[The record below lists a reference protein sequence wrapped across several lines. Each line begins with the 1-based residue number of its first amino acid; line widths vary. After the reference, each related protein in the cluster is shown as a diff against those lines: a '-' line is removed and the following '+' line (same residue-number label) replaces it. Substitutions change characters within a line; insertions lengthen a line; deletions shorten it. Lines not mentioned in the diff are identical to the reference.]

1 MADKTDMS
9 SSINSLSGFLQ
20 SILTSS
26 LQSAG
31 SKTSTAATSTTGTA
45 SASDSTKLSP
55 LAQLMSSLQQLQQ
68 SNPAEYQQ
76 VTKQISTNLQNAA
89 QTAQSDGN
97 TTAAN
102 QLGTLATDF
111 ANASQTGQLPN
122 IQDLAQAVTGSG
134 HHHHHHGGGDQ
145 DLGLAR
151 LESQRAVQRGF
162 LQSAASGFLKI
173 LSAHPVQPEADRLL
187 TQTKSLLATH

>member
-97 TTAAN
+97 TAAAN
-102 QLGTLATDF
+102 QLNTLANDF
-111 ANASQTGQLPN
+111 TTASQTGQLPN
-122 IQDLAQAVTGSG
+122 IQDLAQAVTGSSSG
-134 HHHHHHGGGDQ
+134 
-145 DLGLAR
+145 
-151 LESQRAVQRGF
+151 
-162 LQSAASGFLKI
+162 SASKTLTQI
-173 LSAHPVQPEADRLL
+173 LSAYQANGGQD
-187 TQTKSLLATH
+187 QTLNPLSIINSTLESAGIGSSNS

>member
-1 MADKTDMS
+1 MS

-97 TTAAN
+97 TAAAN
-102 QLGTLATDF
+102 QLNTLANDF
-111 ANASQTGQLPN
+111 TTASQTGQLPN
-122 IQDLAQAVTGSG
+122 IQDLAQAVTGSSSG
-134 HHHHHHGGGDQ
+134 
-145 DLGLAR
+145 
-151 LESQRAVQRGF
+151 
-162 LQSAASGFLKI
+162 SASSTSSATQTLTQI
-173 LSAHPVQPEADRLL
+173 LSAYQANGGQD
-187 TQTKSLLATH
+187 QTLNPLSIINSTLESAGIGSSNS